1 MNFSAGSGGLMLI
14 AFAAVWFIV
23 FVPTWA
29 RRGEPKDQSAEL
41 RRASLDKKLDSKS
54 RNVRTRL
61 QALRIGSVL
70 LGAAGAI
77 TTLASALQAQYWVT
91 AAGSGVLL
99 LSLIGVRLSVT
110 RARSLTADGYSRRT
124 KIPAGSLPANS
135 TTEAEAETNPR
146 AWRAEQ
152 IPAQTY
158 QRRVGKLETPKL
170 ADVVE
175 LEVQEKLDSETLD
188 EILRRRRAN

>member
-1 MNFSAGSGGLMLI
+1 MNFSAGSGGLMLV

-29 RRGEPKDQSAEL
+29 RRGEPKEQSTSIRKAAL
-41 RRASLDKKLDSKS
+41 NQKLNRES
-54 RNVRTRL
+54 RNTNARL
-61 QALRIGSVL
+61 QAFRFGSVL
-70 LGAAGAI
+70 LAVAGAI
-77 TTLASALQAQYWVT
+77 TTLTAALQAQYWLSF
-91 AAGSGVLL
+91 AGAGVLL
-99 LSLIGVRLSVT
+99 IALTAVRVSVVC
-110 RARSLTADGYSRRT
+110 ARSLNADGYSRRT
-124 KIPAGSLPANS
+124 KIPAVTLPAKAIVENVDAS
-135 TTEAEAETNPR
+135 NPR

-152 IPAQTY
+152 VPAQTY
-158 QRRVGKLETPKL
+158 QSRVGKLETPKL